1 MGHGG
6 NVDLGRVRTAYD
18 PRDHERLRALK
29 ALYGPRNTLRANH
42 NIPPAG

>member
-6 NVDLGRVRTAYD
+6 NADLGRVRTAYD

-29 ALYGPRNTLRANH
+29 ALYDPHNALRVSY